1 MIMINEIAINIEK
14 HLRALREFTSTYGNG
29 VTRFPFTK
37 EAKRAV
43 QYLEDE
49 MNNIGLQTRIDES
62 GAIIGR
68 LEGKEKRTIIIGSH
82 YDSVKYGGEFD
93 GIAGV
98 VCGLEV
104 ARLLKEKDFLSKYS
118 IEIIGTNDEEGAR
131 FKSGFFTSKAMIGQL
146 KVSDLREFKDADN
159 ISIYDAMKEYG
170 LNPEAIQEAKRNL
183 DDIKAFL
190 EIHIEQGPI
199 LENHQKDIGV
209 VDTIVGMQR
218 YMVNIQGRADHAG
231 TTPMDMRI
239 DAVEV
244 ASKVISNIGNIA
256 RTYKNAVATVGSMK
270 VLPNEINTIANDVT
284 FSIDIRSTK
293 KEIVNSIYEK
303 IKEQINN
310 ITSKYNSTYSITNTL
325 CVNPIDM
332 NEALKEKIEESCI
345 KRNFLYEHINSG
357 AGHDSLPMAEF
368 IDTAMI
374 FVPSKGGRSH
384 CSEEFTSY
392 EHLAKATLVALDTIS
407 NIN

>member
-1 MIMINEIAINIEK
+1 MIMINEIGINIEK
-14 HLRALREFTSTYGNG
+14 HLKALREFTSTSGNG

-37 EAKRAV
+37 EAKMAV
-43 QYLEDE
+43 KYLENE
-49 MNNIGLQTRIDES
+49 MKKIGLQTRIDES

-104 ARLLKEKDFLSKYS
+104 ARLLKEKDFSSKYS

-131 FKSGFFTSKAMIGQL
+131 FKSGFFTSKAMLGQL
-146 KVSDLREFKDADN
+146 KTSDLKEFKDADN
-159 ISIYDAMKEYG
+159 ISIYDAMKGYG

-183 DDIKAFL
+183 DEIKAFL

-199 LENHQKDIGV
+199 LENHKKDIGI

-218 YMVNIQGRADHAG
+218 YMVTIQGRADHAG

-239 DAVEV
+239 DAVEAAAKII
-244 ASKVISNIGNIA
+244 ASIGDIA
-256 RTYKNAVATVGSMK
+256 RAYEDAVATVGSMK
-270 VLPNEINTIANDVT
+270 VLPNEINTIAQNVT

-293 KEIVNSIYEK
+293 QETVNFIYEK
-303 IKEQINN
+303 IKEQIEN
-310 ITSKYNSTYSITNTL
+310 IERRYGAKYSIANTL
-325 CVNPIDM
+325 SVNPVDM
-332 NEALKEKIEESCI
+332 DEGLKEKIQESCI
-345 KRNFLYEHINSG
+345 KRSFSYEHINSG

-374 FVPSKGGRSH
+374 FVPSKDGRSH
-384 CSEEFTSY
+384 SREEFTSY
-392 EHLAKATLVALDTIS
+392 EHLAKATLVALDTIT
-407 NIN
+407 NI

>member
-1 MIMINEIAINIEK
+1 MIMINEIEINIEK
-14 HLRALREFTSTYGNG
+14 HLKALREFTSTSGNG

-37 EAKRAV
+37 EAKLAV
-43 QYLEDE
+43 NYLENE
-49 MNNIGLQTRIDES
+49 MKKIGLQTRIDES

-68 LEGKEKRTIIIGSH
+68 LEGKEKKTIIIGSH

-104 ARLLKEKDFLSKYS
+104 ARLLKEKDFSLKYS

-131 FKSGFFTSKAMIGQL
+131 FKSGFFTSKAMLGQL

-170 LNPEAIQEAKRNL
+170 LNPEAIEKAKRNL

-199 LENHQKDIGV
+199 LETHKKDIGI

-218 YMVNIQGRADHAG
+218 YMLTIQGRADHAG

-239 DAVEV
+239 DAVE
-244 ASKVISNIGNIA
+244 AAAKIISNIGDIA
-256 RTYKNAVATVGSMK
+256 RTYKNAVATVGSIK
-270 VLPNEINTIANDVT
+270 VLPNEINTIAQNVM

-293 KEIVNSIYEK
+293 QETVNFIYEK
-303 IKEQINN
+303 IKEQIEN
-310 ITSKYNSTYSITNTL
+310 IGRRYGAKYSIANTL
-325 CVNPIDM
+325 CVNPVDM
-332 NEALKEKIEESCI
+332 IEGLKEKIEESCI
-345 KRNFLYEHINSG
+345 KRNFQYEHINSG

-368 IDTAMI
+368 VDTAMI
-374 FVPSKGGRSH
+374 FVPSKDGRSH
-384 CSEEFTSY
+384 CIEEFTSY
-392 EHLAKATLVALDTIS
+392 EHLAKATLVALDTIT
-407 NIN
+407 NI

>member
-1 MIMINEIAINIEK
+1 MINEIAKNIEK
-14 HLRALREFTSTYGNG
+14 HLKVLREFTATSGNG

-37 EAKRAV
+37 ESKMAV

-49 MNNIGLQTRIDES
+49 MKKIGLETRIDES

-93 GIAGV
+93 GIAGI
-98 VCGLEV
+98 VCGLEI
-104 ARLLKEKDFLSKYS
+104 ARLLKEKDFSSKYS

-131 FKSGFFTSKAMIGQL
+131 FKSGFLSSKAMLGQL
-146 KVSDLREFKDADN
+146 KTSDLRELKDADN

-170 LNPEAIQEAKRNL
+170 LNPEVIHEAKRNI

-199 LENHQKDIGV
+199 LETHERDIGI

-218 YMVNIQGRADHAG
+218 YMVTIQGRADHAG

-239 DAVEV
+239 DAVE
-244 ASKVISNIGNIA
+244 AAAKIISGIGDIA
-256 RTYKNAVATVGSMK
+256 RAYENSVATVGSMN
-270 VLPNEINTIANDVT
+270 VFPNEINTIAQNVS

-293 KEIVNSIYEK
+293 QEVVNSIYEK
-303 IKEQINN
+303 IRGHIEN
-310 ITSKYNSTYSITNTL
+310 IARRYGVKYSIINTL
-325 CVNPIDM
+325 SVNPVDM
-332 NEALKEKIEESCI
+332 NEGLKEKIEKSCI
-345 KRNFLYEHINSG
+345 KRNYSYEHINSG
-357 AGHDSLPMAEF
+357 AGHDSLPMAEAV
-368 IDTAMI
+368 DTAMI
-374 FVPSKGGRSH
+374 FVPSKAGRSH
-384 CSEEFTSY
+384 CREEFTSY
-392 EHLAKATLVALDTIS
+392 EHLAKATLVALDAVA
-407 NIN
+407 NI

>member
-14 HLRALREFTSTYGNG
+14 HLKVLREFTSTYGNG

-49 MNNIGLQTRIDES
+49 MNKIGLQTRIDES

-68 LEGKEKRTIIIGSH
+68 LEGKEKRTIIIASH

-131 FKSGFFTSKAMIGQL
+131 FKSGFFTSKAMLGQL
-146 KVSDLREFKDADN
+146 KVSDLRVFKDADN

-199 LENHQKDIGV
+199 LETHKKDIGL

-244 ASKVISNIGNIA
+244 ASKVISNIGDIA

-293 KEIVNSIYEK
+293 KEAVNSIYEK

-392 EHLAKATLVALDTIS
+392 EHLAKATLVALDTIN

>member
-1 MIMINEIAINIEK
+1 MTNEIALNIEK
-14 HLRALREFTSTYGNG
+14 HLKALREFTATSGNG

-37 EAKRAV
+37 EAKMAV
-43 QYLEDE
+43 KYLEDE
-49 MNNIGLQTRIDES
+49 MTKIGLKTRIDES

-68 LEGKEKRTIIIGSH
+68 LEGEEKTTIIIGSH

-104 ARLLKEKDFLSKYS
+104 ARLLKEKDFSTKYS

-131 FKSGFFTSKAMIGQL
+131 FKSGFFSSKAMLGQL
-146 KVSDLREFKDADN
+146 KALELKEFKDADN

-170 LNPEAIQEAKRNL
+170 LNPEAIYKAKRNL
-183 DDIKAFL
+183 EEIKAFL

-199 LENHQKDIGV
+199 LEKHEKDIGI

-218 YMVNIQGRADHAG
+218 YMVTIQGRADHAG

-239 DAVEV
+239 DAVEI
-244 ASKVISNIGNIA
+244 AAKVISNIGDIA
-256 RTYKNAVATVGSMK
+256 RAYENAVATVGCIK
-270 VLPNEINTIANDVT
+270 VFPNEINTIAKNVT

-293 KEIVNSIYEK
+293 QENINSIYEK
-303 IKEQINN
+303 IKGQIEN
-310 ITSKYNSTYSITNTL
+310 ISRRYTSKYSITNTL
-325 CVNPIDM
+325 CVNPVDM
-332 NEALKEKIEESCI
+332 NEEVKEKIEESCI

-357 AGHDSLPMAEF
+357 AGHDSLPMAEAV
-368 IDTAMI
+368 DTAMI
-374 FVPSKGGRSH
+374 FVPSKAGRSH
-384 CSEEFTSY
+384 CREEFTNY
-392 EHLAKATLVALDTIS
+392 EHLAKATLVALDVIT
-407 NIN
+407 NI

>member
-1 MIMINEIAINIEK
+1 MIIIKEITENIEK
-14 HLRALREFTSTYGNG
+14 HLRSLREFTSTSGNG

-37 EAKRAV
+37 EAKMAV

-49 MNNIGLQTRIDES
+49 MKNIGLETRIDES
-62 GAIIGR
+62 GAVIGR
-68 LEGKEKRTIIIGSH
+68 LEGKKKRTIIIGSH

-93 GIAGV
+93 GIAGI

-104 ARLLKEKDFLSKYS
+104 ARLLKEKDFSPKYS

-131 FKSGFFTSKAMIGQL
+131 FKSGFFSSKAMLGQL
-146 KVSDLREFKDADN
+146 KVSDLKEFKDSDK

-170 LNPEAIQEAKRNL
+170 LNPEAIYEAKREL
-183 DDIKAFL
+183 DNIKAFL
-190 EIHIEQGPI
+190 EIHIEQGPV
-199 LENHQKDIGV
+199 LEKHEKDIGI

-218 YMVNIQGRADHAG
+218 YMVTIQGRADHAG

-244 ASKVISNIGNIA
+244 AAKIISNIGDIA

-270 VLPNEINTIANDVT
+270 VLPNEINTIAQNVT

-293 KEIVNSIYEK
+293 QETVNSIYEK
-303 IKEQINN
+303 IKEQIEN
-310 ITSKYNSTYSITNTL
+310 ITSSYNSKYSITNTL
-325 CVNPIDM
+325 CVNPVDM
-332 NEALKEKIEESCI
+332 NEELKEKIEESCI

-357 AGHDSLPMAEF
+357 AGHDSLPMAEAV
-368 IDTAMI
+368 DTAMI
-374 FVPSKGGRSH
+374 FVPSKAGRSH
-384 CSEEFTSY
+384 CKEEFTSY
-392 EHLAKATLVALDTIS
+392 EHLAKATLVALDAIT
-407 NIN
+407 NI

>member
-1 MIMINEIAINIEK
+1 MNMINEVARNIEK
-14 HLRALREFTSTYGNG
+14 HLKVLREFTATSGNG

-37 EAKRAV
+37 EAKMAV
-43 QYLEDE
+43 EYLEDE
-49 MNNIGLQTRIDES
+49 MKKIGLETRIDES

-104 ARLLKEKDFLSKYS
+104 ARLLKEKDFTSKYS

-131 FKSGFFTSKAMIGQL
+131 FKSGFFTSKAMLGQL
-146 KVSDLREFKDADN
+146 EVSSLKEFKDADN
-159 ISIYDAMKEYG
+159 ISIYDAMQEYG

-190 EIHIEQGPI
+190 EIHIEQGPV
-199 LENHQKDIGV
+199 LETHKKEIGI

-218 YMVNIQGRADHAG
+218 YMVTIQGRADHAG

-239 DAVEV
+239 DAVE
-244 ASKVISNIGNIA
+244 AATKVISGIGDIA
-256 RTYKNAVATVGSMK
+256 RAYENAVATVGSMK
-270 VLPNEINTIANDVT
+270 VLPNEINTIAQNVT

-293 KEIVNSIYEK
+293 KETVNSIYEK
-303 IKEQINN
+303 IKKHIENLG
-310 ITSKYNSTYSITNTL
+310 TRYGTKYSITNTL
-325 CVNPIDM
+325 HINPVDM
-332 NEALKEKIEESCI
+332 KDFLKEKIQESCI
-345 KRNFLYEHINSG
+345 KRNYLYEHINSG

-368 IDTAMI
+368 VDTAMI
-374 FVPSKGGRSH
+374 FVPSKNGRSH
-384 CSEEFTSY
+384 CVEEFTSY
-392 EHLAKATLVALDTIS
+392 EHLAKATLVVLDTITC
-407 NIN
+407 I

>member
-1 MIMINEIAINIEK
+1 MIMINEIEINIEK
-14 HLRALREFTSTYGNG
+14 HLKALREFTSTSGNG

-37 EAKRAV
+37 EAKLAV
-43 QYLEDE
+43 NYLENE
-49 MNNIGLQTRIDES
+49 MKKIGLQTRIDES

-68 LEGKEKRTIIIGSH
+68 LEGKEKKTIIIGSH

-104 ARLLKEKDFLSKYS
+104 ARLLKEKDFSPKYS

-131 FKSGFFTSKAMIGQL
+131 FKSGFFTSKAMLGQL

-170 LNPEAIQEAKRNL
+170 LNPEAIEKAKRNL

-199 LENHQKDIGV
+199 LETHKKDIGI

-218 YMVNIQGRADHAG
+218 YMVTIQGRADHAG

-239 DAVEV
+239 DAVE
-244 ASKVISNIGNIA
+244 AAAKIISNIGDIA
-256 RTYKNAVATVGSMK
+256 RTYKNAVATVGSIK
-270 VLPNEINTIANDVT
+270 VLPNEINTIAQNVM

-293 KEIVNSIYEK
+293 QETVNFIYEK
-303 IKEQINN
+303 IKEQIEN
-310 ITSKYNSTYSITNTL
+310 IGRRYGAKYSIANTL
-325 CVNPIDM
+325 CVNPVDM
-332 NEALKEKIEESCI
+332 IEGLKEKIEESCI
-345 KRNFLYEHINSG
+345 KRNFSYEHINSG

-374 FVPSKGGRSH
+374 FVPSKDGRSH
-384 CSEEFTSY
+384 CIEEFTSY
-392 EHLAKATLVALDTIS
+392 EHLAKATLVALDTIT
-407 NIN
+407 NI

>member
-14 HLRALREFTSTYGNG
+14 HLKALREFTSTYGNG

-49 MNNIGLQTRIDES
+49 MNKIGLQTRIDES

-131 FKSGFFTSKAMIGQL
+131 FKSGFFTSKAMLGQL

-244 ASKVISNIGNIA
+244 ASKVISNIGDIA

-293 KEIVNSIYEK
+293 KETVNFIYEK

-392 EHLAKATLVALDTIS
+392 EHLAKATLVALDTIN